1 MSEEMRTEIKLL
13 KNITDNLQDSLIDLI
28 INESEQR
35 ILSRIN
41 LYRNQK
47 LPALPDGLEWIVR
60 DVSIKRFNRL
70 NAEGTKK
77 HSEEGLSF
85 DWESYLNEYEDILV
99 SFNDTKPVDKSRSG
113 VIRMW

>member
-1 MSEEMRTEIKLL
+1 MSEEMRNEIKLL
-13 KNITDNLQDSLIDLI
+13 KNISDDLQDSLIDLI

-41 LYRNQK
+41 VYRNEK
-47 LPALPDGLEWIVR
+47 LPVLPDGLEWIVR

-77 HSEEGLSF
+77 HTEEGLSF

-99 SFNDTKPVDKSRSG
+99 SFNDATPIDKSRSG
-113 VIRMW
+113 IIRMW